1 MPTLSGNEIFKKK
14 IIISGMT
21 TRPREKKIKYVNN
34 KEPNLEKTKQTRN
47 KRKNFRRPL
56 NNTTL

>member
-1 MPTLSGNEIFKKK
+1 
-14 IIISGMT
+14 MT